1 MNESR
6 RTLAV
11 GLFVFIGLVVI
22 GGLLLQFSKGAAL
35 FTPTYG
41 LRMLSS
47 GAPGLVENASV
58 QIAGV
63 RVGHVDRIEL
73 GAGGRSVI
81 VHLRIEK
88 RYPIQRGAVFRL
100 DQAGF
105 LGDQYVTIVPAVED
119 GPLLQPGDEVHAEAA
134 FSFQEIARSAGGLI
148 QNVDLTVS
156 NVNQAFARIDATI
169 LSQHVLTNLATAVV
183 NFRSLSE
190 RSLAAMDTVDRIIR
204 TNAPSIG
211 ASVSN
216 LVAFSHDLRDV
227 SGELH
232 ALVVTNREEITAS
245 LARVRSA
252 TERFDSMLAD
262 VEAGR
267 GLAGGLLRNEEIVQ
281 NISLVSSNLAVAS
294 SNLNHRGLW
303 RFLWPPKSK

>member
-22 GGLLLQFSKGAAL
+22 GGLLLQFSKGGAL
-35 FTPTYG
+35 FTPTYE

-47 GAPGLVENASV
+47 GAPGLVQNASV

-81 VHLRIEK
+81 VHLRIER

-105 LGDQYVTIVPAVED
+105 LGDQYVTIVPAAGD
-119 GPLLQPGDEVHAEAA
+119 GPFLEPGDQVHAEAA

-148 QNVDLTVS
+148 QNVDMTVS
-156 NVNQAFARIDATI
+156 NVNQAFARIDETI

-232 ALVVTNREEITAS
+232 ALIVTNREEITAS

-252 TERFDSMLAD
+252 TERVDAMLAD
-262 VEAGR
+262 VEAGK
-267 GLAGGLLRNEEIVQ
+267 GLAGGLLRNEDIVQ
-281 NISLVSSNLAVAS
+281 NIFQVSSNLAVAS